1 MHLINVVVQQN
12 EADSYASQ
20 AVKLGNPAQGAI
32 YFRLNFGLPL
42 DASLESLPAVSNE
55 NCGFQRNK
63 GGFLLQVTSGRKE
76 ADFPG
81 YVSC

>member
-1 MHLINVVVQQN
+1 VHLINVVVQQN

-32 YFRLNFGLPL
+32 YFRLKFGLPL

-55 NCGFQRNK
+55 NCGFQHNK
-63 GGFLLQVTSGRKE
+63 GGFLLRGVSLRKE
-76 ADFPG
+76 SAI
-81 YVSC
+81 